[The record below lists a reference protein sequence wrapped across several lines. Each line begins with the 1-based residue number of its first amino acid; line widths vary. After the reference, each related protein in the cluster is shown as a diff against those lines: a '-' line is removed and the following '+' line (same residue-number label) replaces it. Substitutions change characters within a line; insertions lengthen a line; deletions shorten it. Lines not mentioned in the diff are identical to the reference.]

1 MTPLVE
7 AYLLIDQPRQRLG
20 HWTAALAALDS
31 PEAPPLASVLVLYD
45 PTTDQAL
52 INLRYDALALGDD
65 RLAFVIEVALLA
77 EIGMIQPA
85 ELSEGER
92 RRFLTG
98 RLARCT
104 MQVQSSRNAVAGLVE
119 LVRRLRDQR
128 NVSKP
133 SFEPTTTRG
142 DTADPVLLV
151 TAKGTRNNIHQLERS
166 PEEPEGLEKFPLEKF
181 PRPTSPHRHV
191 VSRVSR
197 AETVAAPDLDEYMNE
212 YDEPQRTSPAASVPR
227 ARATSPKIEVVPPD
241 ETSTDSAESQNKTIY
256 ARYLRSGKWVPI
268 RIGALSL
275 KGAALMT
282 GALPRLHDH
291 VDVSLSFSG
300 HRALVRG
307 AVGKVSSMSEAAA
320 TGASTFSVAFDL
332 DTAARRQLTALLT
345 AAREQKV
352 TIKPPP
358 SRATRRFVVEWPICL
373 GTMRGAIKAD
383 ALDISTTGMFVRPV
397 VALTLDT
404 GLNFSAVLD
413 DGGGPVA
420 GRAKVVRQLTEVEA
434 ASVGLAPGFGLSIVE
449 MSAADELRWQAFIA
463 RIERRA
469 AKRVLVGA
477 SPQRLGEL
485 QSVLAAAGYAVLGG
499 TDPGA
504 LVQLASS
511 DARPVDAALID
522 ASWLDTGTAAA
533 WIESLFSA
541 RNVPCITVQGDSRR
555 ARGQVDKLLAVAG
568 PKAHTVARS

>member
-7 AYLLIDQPRQRLG
+7 AYLLVDQPRQRLG
-20 HWTAALAALDS
+20 HWSAALAALDS
-31 PEAPPLASVLVLYD
+31 PEAPPLASVFVLYD

-85 ELSEGER
+85 ELSDGER
-92 RRFLTG
+92 RRFLTE

-104 MQVQSSRNAVAGLVE
+104 MQLQSSRSAVGGLVE
-119 LVRRLRDQR
+119 LVRRLRDRR

-133 SFEPTTTRG
+133 PFEPVSTRG
-142 DTADPVLLV
+142 DTSDPVLLV
-151 TAKGTRNNIHQLERS
+151 TAKGTRNNIQQLE
-166 PEEPEGLEKFPLEKF
+166 PALERF

-197 AETVAAPDLDEYMNE
+197 AETVAAPDLEASINE
-212 YDEPQRTSPAASVPR
+212 FDEPQPTAAARYVQL
-227 ARATSPKIEVVPPD
+227 ARAQSPKIEVVPPD
-241 ETSTDSAESQNKTIY
+241 ESSTAPLGSEDKTIY

-282 GALPRLHDH
+282 NALPRLHDH

-320 TGASTFSVAFDL
+320 TGASTFSVAFEL

-345 AAREQKV
+345 AAREQRV

-358 SRATRRFVVEWPICL
+358 ARATRRFVVEWPVCL

-397 VALTLDT
+397 VALSLDT
-404 GLNFSAVLD
+404 VLNFSAVLD
-413 DGGGPVA
+413 DGGGPVV
-420 GRAKVVRQLTEVEA
+420 GRAKVVRQLSEVEA
-434 ASVGLAPGFGLSIVE
+434 VSVGLAPGFGLSVVE
-449 MSAADELRWQAFIA
+449 MSAADELRWHAFIA

-485 QSVLAAAGYAVLGG
+485 QSVLAAAGYAVMGG

-511 DARPVDAALID
+511 DVRPVDAALID

-533 WIESLFSA
+533 WIESLFSV
-541 RNVPCITVQGDSRR
+541 RNVPCITVHGDSRR
-555 ARGQVDKLLAVAG
+555 ARGQVDQVLAVAG
-568 PKAHTVARS
+568 PKNHTVARS

>member
-20 HWTAALAALDS
+20 HWSAALAALDS
-31 PEAPPLASVLVLYD
+31 PQAPPLASVVVLYD

-52 INLRYDALALGDD
+52 INLRYDELALGTD

-92 RRFLTG
+92 RRFLTE

-104 MQVQSSRNAVAGLVE
+104 MQVQSSRNAVGGLVE

-128 NVSKP
+128 NVAKP
-133 SFEPTTTRG
+133 VFEPTTRG
-142 DTADPVLLV
+142 DTSDPVLLV
-151 TAKGTRNNIHQLERS
+151 TAKGTRNDIQQLSHPRPPS
-166 PEEPEGLEKFPLEKF
+166 EGTGVARIAHEKF

-191 VSRVSR
+191 VLRSSR
-197 AETVAAPDLDEYMNE
+197 AATVAAPDPIEEDANE
-212 YDEPQRTSPAASVPR
+212 FEEPQRTAPAPYVQLAR
-227 ARATSPKIEVVPPD
+227 ARAPMIEVVPPD
-241 ETSTDSAESQNKTIY
+241 ETTTDSDGKTIY

-275 KGAALMT
+275 KGAALLT

-345 AAREQKV
+345 AAREQRV

-358 SRATRRFVVEWPICL
+358 ARATRRFVVEWPVCL
-373 GTMRGAIKAD
+373 GTMRGAMKAD

-397 VALTLDT
+397 LALALETV
-404 GLNFSAVLD
+404 LNFSAVLD
-413 DGGGPVA
+413 DGGGPIA
-420 GRAKVVRQLTEVEA
+420 GRAKVVRELTEVEA
-434 ASVGLAPGFGLSIVE
+434 DSVGLAPGFGLSIVE
-449 MSAADELRWQAFIA
+449 M
-463 RIERRA
+463 
-469 AKRVLVGA
+469 GA
-477 SPQRLGEL
+477 
-485 QSVLAAAGYAVLGG
+485 
-499 TDPGA
+499 
-504 LVQLASS
+504 
-511 DARPVDAALID
+511 
-522 ASWLDTGTAAA
+522 
-533 WIESLFSA
+533 
-541 RNVPCITVQGDSRR
+541 
-555 ARGQVDKLLAVAG
+555 
-568 PKAHTVARS
+568 

>member
-7 AYLLIDQPRQRLG
+7 AYLLVDQPRQRLG
-20 HWTAALAALDS
+20 HWSAALAALDS
-31 PEAPPLASVLVLYD
+31 PEAPPLASVFVLYD

-85 ELSEGER
+85 ELSDGER
-92 RRFLTG
+92 RRFLTE

-104 MQVQSSRNAVAGLVE
+104 MQLQSSRSAVGGLVE
-119 LVRRLRDQR
+119 LVRRLRDRR

-133 SFEPTTTRG
+133 PFEPVSTRG
-142 DTADPVLLV
+142 DTSDPVLLV
-151 TAKGTRNNIHQLERS
+151 TAKGTRNNIQQLE
-166 PEEPEGLEKFPLEKF
+166 PALERF

-197 AETVAAPDLDEYMNE
+197 AETVAAPDLEAYINE
-212 YDEPQRTSPAASVPR
+212 FDEPQPTAPARYVQLSR
-227 ARATSPKIEVVPPD
+227 AQSPKIEVVPPD
-241 ETSTDSAESQNKTIY
+241 ESSTAPLGSEDKTIY

-282 GALPRLHDH
+282 NALPRLHDH

-320 TGASTFSVAFDL
+320 TGASTFSVAFEL

-345 AAREQKV
+345 AAREQRV

-358 SRATRRFVVEWPICL
+358 ARATRRFVVEWPVCL

-397 VALTLDT
+397 VALSLDT
-404 GLNFSAVLD
+404 VLNFSAVLD

-420 GRAKVVRQLTEVEA
+420 GRAKVVRQLSEVEA
-434 ASVGLAPGFGLSIVE
+434 ASVGLAPGFGLSVVE
-449 MSAADELRWQAFIA
+449 MSAADELRWHAFIA

-485 QSVLAAAGYAVLGG
+485 QSVLAAAGYAVMGG
-499 TDPGA
+499 TDPGV

-533 WIESLFSA
+533 WIESLFSV
-541 RNVPCITVQGDSRR
+541 RNVPCITVHGDSRR
-555 ARGQVDKLLAVAG
+555 ARGQVDQVLAVAG
-568 PKAHTVARS
+568 PKNHTVARS

>member
-7 AYLLIDQPRQRLG
+7 AYLLVDQPRQRLG
-20 HWTAALAALDS
+20 HWSAALAALDS
-31 PEAPPLASVLVLYD
+31 PEAPPLASVFVLYD

-85 ELSEGER
+85 ELSDGER
-92 RRFLTG
+92 RRFLTE

-104 MQVQSSRNAVAGLVE
+104 MQLQSSRSAVGGLVE
-119 LVRRLRDQR
+119 LVRRLRDRR

-133 SFEPTTTRG
+133 PFEPVSTRG
-142 DTADPVLLV
+142 DTSDPVLLV
-151 TAKGTRNNIHQLERS
+151 TAKGTRNNIQQLE
-166 PEEPEGLEKFPLEKF
+166 PALERF

-197 AETVAAPDLDEYMNE
+197 AETVAAPDLEAYINE
-212 YDEPQRTSPAASVPR
+212 FDEPQPTAPARYVQLSR
-227 ARATSPKIEVVPPD
+227 AQSPKIEVVPPD
-241 ETSTDSAESQNKTIY
+241 ESLTASLGSEDKTIY

-282 GALPRLHDH
+282 NALPRLHDH

-320 TGASTFSVAFDL
+320 TGASTFSVAFEL

-345 AAREQKV
+345 AAREQRV

-358 SRATRRFVVEWPICL
+358 ARATRRFVVEWPVCL

-397 VALTLDT
+397 VALSLDT
-404 GLNFSAVLD
+404 VLNFSAVLD

-420 GRAKVVRQLTEVEA
+420 GRAKVVRQLSEVEA
-434 ASVGLAPGFGLSIVE
+434 ASVGLAPGFGLSVVE
-449 MSAADELRWQAFIA
+449 MSAADELRWHAFIA

-485 QSVLAAAGYAVLGG
+485 QSVLAAAGYAVMGG

-511 DARPVDAALID
+511 DVRPVDAALID

-533 WIESLFSA
+533 WIESLFSV
-541 RNVPCITVQGDSRR
+541 RNVPCITVHGDSRR
-555 ARGQVDKLLAVAG
+555 ARGQVDQVLAVAG
-568 PKAHTVARS
+568 PKNHTVARS

>member
-20 HWTAALAALDS
+20 YWSTALAALDS
-31 PEAPPLASVLVLYD
+31 PAAPPLASVVVLYD

-52 INLRYDALALGDD
+52 INLRYDELALGEQ

-85 ELSEGER
+85 ELSDGER
-92 RRFLTG
+92 RRFLTE
-98 RLARCT
+98 RLARCS
-104 MQVQSSRNAVAGLVE
+104 MQVQTSRDAVGGLVE

-128 NVSKP
+128 NLARPVRAP
-133 SFEPTTTRG
+133 RTRG

-151 TAKGTRNNIHQLERS
+151 TAKGTREDLE
-166 PEEPEGLEKFPLEKF
+166 PIEPIPDADVEPVLVAWVTDALS
-181 PRPTSPHRHV
+181 RPTSPHPHV
-191 VSRVSR
+191 VSRSSR
-197 AETVAAPDLDEYMNE
+197 ATTVVAPDPISFDDELDE
-212 YDEPQRTSPAASVPR
+212 AASEFAQPEQTAQAPYAQLSRAQGGAGIEPR
-227 ARATSPKIEVVPPD
+227 DDR
-241 ETSTDSAESQNKTIY
+241 TIR
-256 ARYLRSGKWVPI
+256 ARYLRSGKWMPI

-282 GALPRLHDH
+282 GALPRLHDR
-291 VDVSLSFSG
+291 VEVALSFFG

-307 AVGKVSSMSEAAA
+307 EVGKVSSATEAAA
-320 TGASTFSVAFDL
+320 TGASTFSVSFDL
-332 DTAARRQLTALLT
+332 DTAARLQLTALLT

-358 SRATRRFVVEWPICL
+358 SRATQRFAVEWPVCI
-373 GTMRGAIKAD
+373 GTTQGAMKVD
-383 ALDISTTGMFVRPV
+383 ALDLSTTGMFVRPI
-397 VALTLDT
+397 VALALDT
-404 GLNFSAVLD
+404 ILNFAAVLD

-420 GRAKVVRQLTEVEA
+420 GRVKVVRELTEHA
-434 ASVGLAPGFGLSIVE
+434 AAEVGLAAGFGLSIVE
-449 MSAADELRWQAFIA
+449 MNAADVGRWLAFIA
-463 RIERRA
+463 RIELRA

-485 QSVLAAAGYAVLGG
+485 QSALAAAGYAVLGG

-504 LVQLASS
+504 LVQLARS
-511 DARPVDAALID
+511 DPRPVDAVLMD
-522 ASWLDTGTAAA
+522 GSWLETGAAA
-533 WIESLFSA
+533 TWIESLFSA

-555 ARGQVDKLLAVAG
+555 ARGQVDKLLIVAG
-568 PKAHTVARS
+568 ANQPHGS

>member
-7 AYLLIDQPRQRLG
+7 AYLLVDQPRQRLG
-20 HWTAALAALDS
+20 HWSAALAALDS
-31 PEAPPLASVLVLYD
+31 PEAPPLASVFVLYD

-52 INLRYDALALGDD
+52 INLRYDALALGDV

-85 ELSEGER
+85 ELSDGER
-92 RRFLTG
+92 RRFLTE

-104 MQVQSSRNAVAGLVE
+104 MQLQSSRSAVGGLVE
-119 LVRRLRDQR
+119 LVRRLRDRR

-133 SFEPTTTRG
+133 PFEPVSTRG
-142 DTADPVLLV
+142 DTSDPVLLV
-151 TAKGTRNNIHQLERS
+151 TAKGTRNNIQQLE
-166 PEEPEGLEKFPLEKF
+166 PALERF

-197 AETVAAPDLDEYMNE
+197 AETVAAPDLEAYINE
-212 YDEPQRTSPAASVPR
+212 FDEPQPTAPARYVQLSR
-227 ARATSPKIEVVPPD
+227 AQSPKIEVVPPD
-241 ETSTDSAESQNKTIY
+241 ESSTAPLGSEDKTIY

-282 GALPRLHDH
+282 NALPRLHDH

-320 TGASTFSVAFDL
+320 TGASTFSVAFEL

-345 AAREQKV
+345 AAREQRV

-358 SRATRRFVVEWPICL
+358 ARATRRFVVEWPVCL

-397 VALTLDT
+397 VALSLDT
-404 GLNFSAVLD
+404 VLNFSAVLD

-420 GRAKVVRQLTEVEA
+420 GRAKVVRQLSEVEA
-434 ASVGLAPGFGLSIVE
+434 ASVGLAPGFGLSVVE
-449 MSAADELRWQAFIA
+449 MSAADELRWHAFIA

-485 QSVLAAAGYAVLGG
+485 QSVLAAAGYAVMGG
-499 TDPGA
+499 TDPGV

-533 WIESLFSA
+533 WIESLFSV
-541 RNVPCITVQGDSRR
+541 RNVPCITVHGDSRR
-555 ARGQVDKLLAVAG
+555 ARGQVDQVLAVAG
-568 PKAHTVARS
+568 PKNHTGARS

>member
-7 AYLLIDQPRQRLG
+7 AYLLVDQPRQRLG
-20 HWTAALAALDS
+20 HWSAALAALDS
-31 PEAPPLASVLVLYD
+31 PEAPPLASVFVLYD

-85 ELSEGER
+85 ELSDGER
-92 RRFLTG
+92 RRFLTE

-104 MQVQSSRNAVAGLVE
+104 MQLQSSRSAVGGLVE
-119 LVRRLRDQR
+119 LVRRLRDRR

-133 SFEPTTTRG
+133 PFEPVSTRG
-142 DTADPVLLV
+142 DTSDPVLLV
-151 TAKGTRNNIHQLERS
+151 TAKGTRNNIQQLE
-166 PEEPEGLEKFPLEKF
+166 PALERF

-197 AETVAAPDLDEYMNE
+197 AETVAAPDLEASINE
-212 YDEPQRTSPAASVPR
+212 FDEPQPTAPARYVQL
-227 ARATSPKIEVVPPD
+227 ARAQSPKIEVVPPD
-241 ETSTDSAESQNKTIY
+241 ESSTAPLGSEDKTIY

-282 GALPRLHDH
+282 NALPRLHDH

-300 HRALVRG
+300 HRALVRV

-320 TGASTFSVAFDL
+320 TGASTFSVAFEL

-345 AAREQKV
+345 AAREQRV

-358 SRATRRFVVEWPICL
+358 ARATRRFVVEWPVCL

-397 VALTLDT
+397 VALSLDT
-404 GLNFSAVLD
+404 VLNFSAVLD
-413 DGGGPVA
+413 DGGGPVV
-420 GRAKVVRQLTEVEA
+420 GRAKVVRQLSEVEA
-434 ASVGLAPGFGLSIVE
+434 VSVGLAPGFGLSVVE
-449 MSAADELRWQAFIA
+449 MSAADELRWHAFIA

-485 QSVLAAAGYAVLGG
+485 QSVLAAAGYAVMGG

-511 DARPVDAALID
+511 DVRPVDAALID

-533 WIESLFSA
+533 WIESLFSV
-541 RNVPCITVQGDSRR
+541 RNVPCITVHGDSRR
-555 ARGQVDKLLAVAG
+555 ARGQVDQVLAVAG
-568 PKAHTVARS
+568 PKNHTVARS

>member
-1 MTPLVE
+1 MARAPATDTTPLVE
-7 AYLLIDQPRQRLG
+7 AYLLIEQPRQRLG
-20 HWTAALAALDS
+20 HWTTALAALDS
-31 PEAPPLASVLVLYD
+31 PDAPPLASVVVLYD

-52 INLRYDALALGDD
+52 INVRYDQLALGAE

-92 RRFLTG
+92 RRFLTE

-104 MQVQSSRNAVAGLVE
+104 MQVQSARSAVGGLTE
-119 LVRRLRDQR
+119 LVRRLRDRR

-133 SFEPTTTRG
+133 PPYRG
-142 DTADPVLLV
+142 DTSDPVLLV
-151 TAKGTRNNIHQLERS
+151 QAKGTRNNIKQQELEQ
-166 PEEPEGLEKFPLEKF
+166 
-181 PRPTSPHRHV
+181 PRPSGPHRHV
-191 VSRVSR
+191 VSRSSR
-197 AETVAAPDLDEYMNE
+197 AETVAAPDLEDYINE
-212 YDEPQRTSPAASVPR
+212 FDEPQLTAPAPYVQLSR
-227 ARATSPKIEVVPPD
+227 AQSPKIEVVPPD
-241 ETSTDSAESQNKTIY
+241 ESPAETATKTIY

-291 VDVSLSFSG
+291 VDVALSFSG

-358 SRATRRFVVEWPICL
+358 ARATRRYVVEWPVCL
-373 GTMRGAIKAD
+373 GTMRGAMKAD
-383 ALDISTTGMFVRPV
+383 ALDISTSGMFVRPI
-397 VALTLDT
+397 VALALDSV
-404 GLNFSAVLD
+404 LNFSAVLD

-420 GRAKVVRQLTEVEA
+420 GRAKVVRQLTEAEA

-449 MSAADELRWQAFIA
+449 MSALDEQRWHAFIA
-463 RIERRA
+463 RIEQRA
-469 AKRVLVGA
+469 AKRVLIGA
-477 SPQRLGEL
+477 SPARLGEL
-485 QSVLAAAGYAVLGG
+485 QNALAAAGYAVLGG

-522 ASWLDTGTAAA
+522 SSWLDPGTTSA

-541 RNVPCITVQGDSRR
+541 RNVPCITVEGDSRR
-555 ARGQVDKLLAVAG
+555 ARGQVDKLLEVAG
-568 PKAHTVARS
+568 AKHHTLARS